1 MNDQNDQNDFYIGYS
16 GRAPRRTA
24 MYIRRVVFV
33 IALLVVGVAL
43 VAVFGQQPF
52 ADSSFEYGQP
62 RTFSGVI
69 REYPIPQADLDSG
82 RTALLVAPGKHGAG
96 PQISGLDGRH
106 ADLSGS
112 RIERDGV
119 LMIEIVPGSIRIS
132 GPAAQSRE
140 WARIGEVELHGEI
153 ADSKCYLGVMN
164 PGEGKVHRDCA
175 ARCISGGIPP
185 ALIAADSSGKR
196 RLLLLTGPR
205 GEAINQQILPFV
217 GEPVAISGELFRS
230 GSEWR
235 IEASLSNIRR
245 VE

>member
-1 MNDQNDQNDFYIGYS
+1 MNGQNDFYVGYS
-16 GRAPRRTA
+16 GRAPHRTA
-24 MYIRRVVFV
+24 MYIRRVVFAIGLFV
-33 IALLVVGVAL
+33 LGVAL
-43 VAVFGQQPF
+43 VLVFAQQPF
-52 ADSSFEYGQP
+52 ADSLFEYSQP

-96 PQISGLDGRH
+96 PNVAGLDGKH

-140 WARIGEVELHGEI
+140 WTRLGAVELQGEI

-164 PGEGKVHRDCA
+164 PGDGKVHRDCA

-185 ALIAADSSGKR
+185 ALIAADVSGNR

-205 GEAINQQILPFV
+205 GEVINKQILPFV
-217 GEPVAISGELFRS
+217 GEPVAVRGELFRS
-230 GSEWR
+230 GPEWR
-235 IEASLSNIRR
+235 LETRLANIRR
-245 VE
+245 LE